1 MTRLLSWPGHTWV
14 ALPVRWY
21 LAVVFL
27 LACWHKILD
36 PGAFAIDIATYD
48 ILPTE
53 LVNLMALVMP
63 WVEAATGVML
73 ILGFRTRATALLVAA
88 MMAVFVAAVSV
99 ALSNGLQMSCGCFA
113 SQAMVDDPISGWTV
127 ARDVGWLLLAV
138 YVLVFDRRP
147 LGVDRWWPRGK
158 QEVQA

>member
-73 ILGFRTRATALLVAA
+73 ILGFRTRAAALLVAA